1 MQLKFKLHYY
11 VVKTFCV
18 FDKIIVLNV
27 FVVFGIHS
35 KHFKIAYNPYLV
47 YKFSKFKRGQVRLK
61 GPSFSTDYNHAVVA
75 IYGNLHLLR
84 LTIDNCG
91 ILDISIPHLSLI
103 TIDFSEFHV
112 FTVLIRIFL
121 SFDKENFLRLLLNT

>member
-18 FDKIIVLNV
+18 FDKIIVLN
-27 FVVFGIHS
+27 VFGIHS

-84 LTIDNCG
+84 LTIIDNCG
-91 ILDISIPHLSLI
+91 ILDISIPHLSVI

-121 SFDKENFLRLLLNT
+121 SFDQRKLF